1 MGTAGSDEQGLDA
14 SWHDMFR
21 RVVEGALR
29 EDMCRGDVTTQSL
42 IPSDRQCRARVICK
56 ADGILAGVD
65 VAAAV
70 FEAVDSGVATKALAA
85 DGSRIRERDAV
96 AVVEGR
102 AASVLMA
109 ERTALNFLQHLS
121 GVATEAGKYV
131 DQTRGTKAQVLD
143 TRKTLPGLRQLEK
156 YAVRMGGARNHRMNL
171 GAGVLIKDNHL
182 AVLRSMGI
190 GLGEAV
196 RMARRQAP
204 AGVRVE
210 VEVDS
215 VEAASE
221 ALEAGADVIMLDNM
235 GVDDVR
241 RVVEAVNGRALIEAS
256 GGITIG
262 NVAAVAECGVDFIS
276 VGALTHSARALDMS
290 LEIDL

>member
-1 MGTAGSDEQGLDA
+1 VGTTVSDEQRLDA
-14 SWHDMFR
+14 SWDDMVR
-21 RVVEGALR
+21 QAVEGALR
-29 EDMCRGDVTTQSL
+29 EDMYRGDVTTRAL
-42 IPSDRQCRARVICK
+42 IPGDRRCRAHVICK

-70 FEAVDSGVATKALAA
+70 FQAVDSEVTTKALAA
-85 DGSRIRERDAV
+85 DGSRVRERDAV

-102 AASVLMA
+102 AASVLTA

-131 DQTRGTKAQVLD
+131 DRTRGTKAQVLD
-143 TRKTLPGLRQLEK
+143 TRKTLPGLRELEK

-171 GAGVLIKDNHL
+171 EDGILIKDNHL
-182 AVLRSMGI
+182 AILRSMGA

-196 RMARRQAP
+196 RMARRQAQS
-204 AGVRVE
+204 GVRVE
-210 VEVDS
+210 IEVDS
-215 VEAASE
+215 VDAASE

-235 GVDDVR
+235 SVSEMR

-256 GGITIG
+256 GGITID
-262 NVAAVAECGVDFIS
+262 NVAAVAECGVDLIS
-276 VGALTHSARALDMS
+276 VGAITHSAKALDMS
-290 LEIDL
+290 LEMDL